1 NAQRITHVAAGDVS
15 AHSTDAINGGQLFS
29 LSSYISV
36 STSLSSLSTTI
47 SSAVTSQIN
56 SIGSSLFSN
65 YESLSSTVSSV
76 STASESMQTVMTYLE
91 KHAIQWNEEQGG
103 FDAGQINGMTRD
115 STPTYRKIVNL
126 AEGDVSE
133 NSHDAVNGGQ
143 LHEVKTSLST
153 GLNSLSTST
162 STAISD
168 LLNGTDPGSMSTSI
182 ANLNANALLWNG
194 TVYDAAR
201 GSIEGQI
208 ITGVKGGNIAAGS
221 LDAVN
226 AGQLWDVKQSISALS
241 SSVSTGLSSV
251 STVVSGLPAGTI
263 SDDALSSLSTAISK
277 NIDSQISSVA
287 SYLGTASQPD
297 TNSIKP
303 PKYDITTPSGSVVSA
318 NNVKD
323 ALENLENYGTKYAK
337 SNSAKAASVAQGIDS
352 VAIGGASMASGTSAV
367 AIGDSASASSAN
379 GVALGSQA
387 KVTQSGGVA
396 LGSGSVANTA
406 AGKEGYIPVTATQQ
420 QAEAIRATKST
431 EGAVSVGDASKGVY
445 RQITGVAAGTADTDA
460 VNVAQLKGV
469 NNQVSMIN
477 EYVNQLND
485 NIHHVERR
493 AYSGT
498 ALAMALSGAY
508 LPSLNG
514 GEQTVGVGVGAYRG
528 YGAVGLNYKAA
539 SKNGKVTWGAG
550 VSTTG
555 KETAVNSVLGFK
567 W

>member
-1 NAQRITHVAAGDVS
+1 M
-15 AHSTDAINGGQLFS
+15 
-29 LSSYISV
+29 SY
-36 STSLSSLSTTI
+36 LD
-47 SSAVTSQIN
+47 
-56 SIGSSLFSN
+56 
-65 YESLSSTVSSV
+65 
-76 STASESMQTVMTYLE
+76 
-91 KHAIQWNEEQGG
+91 KHAIKWNEEQGG

-126 AEGDVSE
+126 ADGDVSKD
-133 NSHDAVNGGQ
+133 SHDAVNGSQ
-143 LHEVKTSLST
+143 LYTVNSELTA

-241 SSVSTGLSSV
+241 SSV

-337 SNSAKAASVAQGIDS
+337 SNSAKAASVAQGVDS

-396 LGSGSVANTA
+396 LGSESVANTA

-420 QAEAIRATKST
+420 QAAAIRATKST
-431 EGAVSVGDASKGVY
+431 EGAVSVGDASNGVY

-477 EYVNQLND
+477 EYVNQMND